1 MPRRFLAPLALL
13 CAPLFAAE
21 PVSYSRDVQPILT
34 NKCVACHACY
44 DSPCQ
49 LNLGSGEGVLRGANK
64 LPVYDGGRTKA
75 QARSRRGW
83 AGALV
88 RPAPGGQTVSFS
100 GTLPVQRGW
109 DRPYRSSMPCMIR
122 PLIS

>member
-1 MPRRFLAPLALL
+1 MALRRPHDLHENGSYWAVSLSEPYNARSLHKDLAMPRRFLAPLALL

-75 QARSRRGW
+75 QASTR
-83 AGALV
+83 L
-88 RPAPGGQTVSFS
+88 
-100 GTLPVQRGW
+100 
-109 DRPYRSSMPCMIR
+109 Y
-122 PLIS
+122 